1 MFLIVTMSFPRDA
14 SGAMKEIRAVWVT
27 RWAYANHAL
36 SAEAQQERVREI
48 FRRARD
54 AHINT
59 VFFQVRGQADAFY
72 RSSYEPWAAPLSGR
86 LGEYPGWDPLA
97 LAIEEGRRN
106 GIEVHAWVNVFT
118 CWSGSVPPPED
129 VVPTPLYWAHPEWIC
144 VDQQGERMS
153 ISEDDYVWVSP
164 GISEVREHVLKVVT
178 EIVEQYAVDGLH
190 LDYVRYPGIEY
201 SHDPISTRRF
211 LQNKKPSK
219 RMSWA
224 AWQRDQVTLFVR
236 NVYDRV
242 QRVRPEAK
250 VSAAVVA
257 IYRAPNGKWDGYHR
271 VYQDAREWLASG
283 WVDFVVP
290 MTYWRRIDVF
300 PFGRLL
306 YDWVTHAYGRHVCA
320 GIAVPPNAPAEVA
333 VRRLSPDKVMVSW
346 KAPPPASDGDLA
358 VYYNIYRASRNP
370 NAAKTERGKTE
381 DRGETEPYPTPP
393 PFGEGIGGGS
403 GSPPLPSFRDTEHL
417 VHITTD
423 GVTSWVDHV
432 SLKEGYFY
440 AVSALDDGDVES
452 ELSDAVWIGPETGSR
467 KLGKEGNTESPSPS
481 SPNGGRAR

>member
-1 MFLIVTMSFPRDA
+1 
-14 SGAMKEIRAVWVT
+14 
-27 RWAYANHAL
+27 
-36 SAEAQQERVREI
+36 
-48 FRRARD
+48 
-54 AHINT
+54 
-59 VFFQVRGQADAFY
+59 
-72 RSSYEPWAAPLSGR
+72 
-86 LGEYPGWDPLA
+86 
-97 LAIEEGRRN
+97 
-106 GIEVHAWVNVFT
+106 
-118 CWSGSVPPPED
+118 
-129 VVPTPLYWAHPEWIC
+129 
-144 VDQQGERMS
+144 MS

-219 RMSWA
+219 RVSWA

-320 GIAVPPNAPAEVA
+320 GIAAYKYVDDLWEIEGQVRMSRLLEAQGAAMFRQASLDSGRIWEALGSGVWKHLANVPPMPWKDDVPPNAPAEVA